1 MGIVIQFP
9 VDAAA
14 RRSALV
20 AHGAR
25 FETTGDVL
33 ILPVVRIERA
43 MDESNGNS
51 PDEGAAAG
59 RRRRRRARS

>member
-1 MGIVIQFP
+1 MGIVVQFP

-14 RRSALV
+14 RRCGSA
-20 AHGAR
+20 ADSAR
-25 FETTGDVL
+25 YATMGDVL

-43 MDESNGNS
+43 TDETSGNS
-51 PDEGAAAG
+51 PDEGAATG